1 MNIRRVT
8 ILLLAALSPAAIA
21 ASSLAQNAPAQK
33 PATPAPARRTH
44 EDPLDALLQQAQD
57 AANRGDFAAAI
68 APLQQYIAHYPDSAY
83 AHFELGYVDAQLKH
97 DDDAKT
103 EFDRAI
109 AINPKMAEAHLNLGL
124 LLLDSDPAAAATSFS
139 FAADLT
145 PTDSRARFLYGLAL
159 ERSGKLDDAVVQYKK
174 AAELSPNDDEIA
186 FGLARALVRLGRS
199 AEAETEFRR
208 VIALKPDFAPAQL
221 GLAQSL
227 EAQQKY
233 SDAADALAVYL
244 KLRSDDRAARTD
256 RAFDLMQSN
265 QFDAALAE
273 LDLAAAGVAPSANI
287 LKMRGGIEM
296 QQKNWK
302 DAAAALQQA
311 IPLSPSDPELY
322 AWLGRC
328 LLELRQFPDA
338 AAALNKS
345 LALDGTAADPMRDLV
360 DAYYLGGACPD
371 ALSTLDRLS
380 TLEPIKPVAWF
391 LRGSCYDKLGQKREA
406 IAAYQKYLDL
416 DQGSHDTQDFQAR
429 QRILSLQREMNH
441 TRQ

>member
-1 MNIRRVT
+1 MNIRRAIIV
-8 ILLLAALSPAAIA
+8 LLAALSPAALA
-21 ASSLAQNAPAQK
+21 AAGLAQSAPPQK
-33 PATPAPARRTH
+33 PTAPTPRTH
-44 EDPLDALLQQAQD
+44 DDPLQSVLQQAQD
-57 AANRGDFAAAI
+57 AITRGDFSAAV
-68 APLQQYIAHYPDSAY
+68 APLQQYIARYPDSAY
-83 AHFELGYVDAQLKH
+83 AHFELGYVDVQLKH

-103 EFDRAI
+103 EFDLAI
-109 AINPKMAEAHLNLGL
+109 AINPKMPEAHMNLGI

-145 PTDSRARFLYGLAL
+145 PTDSRPRFLYGLAL
-159 ERSGKLDDAVVQYKK
+159 ERSGKLDDAVAQYKK
-174 AAELSPNDDEIA
+174 AALLAPGDYEIA
-186 FGLARALVRLGRS
+186 FGLARALVRLDR
-199 AEAETEFRR
+199 APEAEIEFRR
-208 VIALKPDFAPAQL
+208 AIALKPDSAPAQL

-227 EAQQKY
+227 EAQKKY
-233 SDAADALAVYL
+233 GDAADILAAYL
-244 KLRSDDRAARTD
+244 KLRPDDRAAHSD
-256 RAFDLMQSN
+256 RAYALMQTN

-273 LDLAAAGVAPSANI
+273 LGLAGAGVAPDANS
-287 LKMRGGIEM
+287 LKMRAGIEM

-311 IPLSPSDPELY
+311 IPLSPADAELY
-322 AWLGRC
+322 AWLGRS

-345 LALDGTAADPMRDLV
+345 LALDATAVDPLRDLV

-371 ALSTLDRLS
+371 ALGALDRLS
-380 TLEPIKPVAWF
+380 EREPLKPVAWF
-391 LRGSCYDKLGQKREA
+391 VRGTCYDKLGQKPEA